1 MLTPWKRR
9 MVCIA
14 HEKSRRLVIENWV
27 RDVLKE
33 TKIEDWV
40 IIDRTGHMTHDTADC
55 LMDKI
60 ENCGKW
66 KVWSHT
72 PPRVQGHERPG
83 HRPAGG
89 GHQPVPRQ
97 HQLLQHLRGHRQ
109 VQEGNHHGGFSQWRF
124 WSIRSPPILPWL
136 FSFWHK
142 RHWVRAVYVNSA
154 LALACWHEV
163 WEYCWWGCCKN
174 MTLIEQIAAS
184 LFLTKPKLLSIIKFG
199 FKKLLYAFDAFRV
212 SLKRCDSYK
221 SFLNF
226 KNVYFQ
232 CEPISGLG
240 FRRGSYRCTCLKGG
254 NV

>member
-9 MVCIA
+9 SVCIA

-66 KVWSHT
+66 KVWSDT

-124 WSIRSPPILPWL
+124 WSIQSPSISPPFL
-136 FSFWHK
+136 FFVIFYHIFGTN
-142 RHWVRAVYVNSA
+142 ATGSA
-154 LALACWHEV
+154 LCMLTVHWYWHIDMRYGNIVDE
-163 WEYCWWGCCKN
+163 
-174 MTLIEQIAAS
+174 AAAK
-184 LFLTKPKLLSIIKFG
+184 TWHLLS
-199 FKKLLYAFDAFRV
+199 KLQRHFFWQN
-212 SLKRCDSYK
+212 
-221 SFLNF
+221 LN
-226 KNVYFQ
+226 
-232 CEPISGLG
+232 C
-240 FRRGSYRCTCLKGG
+240 YR
-254 NV
+254 